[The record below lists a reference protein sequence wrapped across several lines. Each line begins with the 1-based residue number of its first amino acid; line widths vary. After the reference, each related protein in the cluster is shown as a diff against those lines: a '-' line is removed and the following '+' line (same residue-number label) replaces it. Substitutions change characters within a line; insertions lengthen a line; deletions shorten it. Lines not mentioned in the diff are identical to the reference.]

1 MSAVIDS
8 EVQPQF
14 LGHKIDALYEL
25 RENKRRLKGEMD
37 DLEQRMAEL
46 ESSITEDLGTQGL
59 TLSRGMR
66 ATVTVTESEVPTT
79 EDWDQVLSYIKQNDA
94 MHLLERRISVAA
106 WRELQE
112 SGELVPGTKPFLK
125 RKLSVRKV

>member
-1 MSAVIDS
+1 MSTAMES

-14 LGHKIDALYEL
+14 LGHMIDALYEL
-25 RENKRRLKGEMD
+25 RERKRELKGEMD
-37 DLEQRMAEL
+37 DLEQRMEEL
-46 ESSITEDLGTQGL
+46 EAAITKDLGTQGM
-59 TLSRGMR
+59 TLARGTR
-66 ATVTVTESEVPTT
+66 ASVTVTESEVPTT

-112 SGELVPGTKPFLK
+112 SGELVPGTTPFTK